1 MEHARWLQTKTDIQQ
16 MTQNKIEH
24 RLGELRKFME
34 EKGLHAFII
43 PSTDSHLSEYPAS
56 HWASREW
63 ISGFTGSA
71 GTVVVTRQNA
81 ALWTDSRYFLQAA
94 DQLEGTSYI
103 LQKEGLPQTPTI
115 EEWLGDELGKGEYVG
130 IDGNVYGAKEA
141 FSLTHSLNMKG
152 LHLISDYDP
161 FSDIWHDRPAIPQNP
176 IFVLPERYAG
186 EATHEKIKRICST
199 IAKKGAKSLIV
210 ASLDTIAW
218 IFNIRGND
226 VKCNPVAV
234 SYAYVSEE
242 ETVLFID
249 PKKVSPEVAE
259 YLKNEGVTLA
269 EYIKIGDYV
278 SKIKDT
284 VCLDG
289 NKITL
294 SLYNKIPEKCR
305 IIDIPSPADLMKSI
319 KNETEIQGF
328 RNAMERD
335 GVALIKF
342 LMWLEKSVPK
352 GEVTEMAIT
361 EKLVEYRSQ
370 QADYVGES
378 FDTIA
383 GYGPNGAIVHYHVTN
398 ESSAQVK
405 PEGFML
411 VDSGAQYFD
420 GTTDITRTIAVGP
433 LSEQMK
439 KDYTMVL
446 KGHIGIATAIYPQGT
461 RGSQIDILA
470 RKTLWDNGLNYL
482 HGTGHGIGHFLNV
495 HEGPQNIRMNENPTT
510 LQPGMVTSNE
520 PGLYR
525 AGQYGIRIENLI
537 LTKHER
543 TTEFGDFY
551 SFETLTLC
559 PIDTVPIVKEILTN
573 DEIEWF
579 NNYHRYVYDR
589 LSPLLNEDEK
599 RWLKEKTNEI

>member
-1 MEHARWLQTKTDIQQ
+1 MNI
-16 MTQNKIEH
+16 NK
-24 RLGELRKFME
+24 RLAALREFMG

-71 GTVVVTRQNA
+71 GTVVVTREKA
-81 ALWTDSRYFLQAA
+81 GLWTDSRYFLQGAKE
-94 DQLEGTSYI
+94 LEGADI
-103 LQKEGLPQTPTI
+103 ELFKEGLPSTPSI
-115 EEWLGDELGKGEYVG
+115 EEWLTTELGKGEYVG
-130 IDGNVYGAKEA
+130 IDGTVYAAKEA
-141 FSLTHSLNMKG
+141 MNLTHKLNMKG

-161 FSDIWHDRPAIPQNP
+161 FSKIWNDRPEIPTNP
-176 IFVLPERYAG
+176 IFILPEKYAG
-186 EATHEKIKRICST
+186 EAAHKKITRICD
-199 IAKKGAKSLIV
+199 AVEKNGAESLLV

-234 SYAYVSEE
+234 SYAYISKE
-242 ETVLFID
+242 ETVLFIN
-249 PKKVSPEVAE
+249 PKKLTSEISD
-259 YLKNEGVTLA
+259 YLKAEGVTIA
-269 EYIKIGDYV
+269 EYDKVFDYV
-278 SKIKDT
+278 SKLKT
-284 VCLDG
+284 PVCLDA
-289 NKITL
+289 NKVTFK
-294 SLYNKIPEKCR
+294 LYNTIPDGCR
-305 IIDIPSPADLMKSI
+305 IIDMPSPADLMKSI
-319 KNETEIQGF
+319 KNETEVQGI

-335 GVALIKF
+335 GVALVHF
-342 LMWLEKSVPK
+342 FMWLEKAVP
-352 GEVTEMAIT
+352 GGNVTEIMIP

-370 QADYVGES
+370 QKNFVGES
-378 FDTIA
+378 FDTIS
-383 GYGPNGAIVHYHVTN
+383 GYGPNGAIVHYHVSN
-398 ESSAQVK
+398 ESSLPVK
-405 PEGFML
+405 PEGLLL

-420 GTTDITRTIAVGP
+420 GTTDITRTLAVGP
-433 LSEQMK
+433 LTDQMK

-446 KGHIGIATAIYPQGT
+446 KGHINLATAIYPQGT
-461 RGSQIDILA
+461 RGSQLDILA
-470 RKTLWDNGLNYL
+470 RKALWDEGLNYL

-537 LTKHER
+537 RTKHEM

-559 PIDTVPIVKEILTN
+559 PIDTTPIVKEMLTER
-573 DEIEWF
+573 EIIWLNE
-579 NNYHRYVYDR
+579 YHKFVYDR
-589 LSPLLNEDEK
+589 LSPLLTEDEK
-599 RWLKEKTNEI
+599 QWLKEKTHEI

>member
-1 MEHARWLQTKTDIQQ
+1 MNI
-16 MTQNKIEH
+16 NK
-24 RLGELRKFME
+24 RLATLREFMG

-71 GTVVVTRQNA
+71 GTVVVTREKA
-81 ALWTDSRYFLQAA
+81 GLWTDSRYFLQGATE
-94 DQLEGTSYI
+94 LEGADI
-103 LQKEGLPQTPTI
+103 ELFKEGLPSTPSI
-115 EEWLGDELGKGEYVG
+115 EEWLTTELGKGEYVG
-130 IDGNVYGAKEA
+130 IDGTVYAAKEA
-141 FSLTHSLNMKG
+141 MNLTHKLNMKG

-161 FSDIWHDRPAIPQNP
+161 FSKIWNDRPEIPTNT
-176 IFVLPERYAG
+176 IFVLPEKYAG
-186 EATHEKIKRICST
+186 EAAHKKIARICD
-199 IAKKGAKSLIV
+199 AVEKNGAESLLV

-234 SYAYVSEE
+234 SYAYVSKE
-242 ETVLFID
+242 ETVLFIN
-249 PKKVSPEVAE
+249 PKKLTSEISD
-259 YLKNEGVTLA
+259 YLKAEGVTIA
-269 EYIKIGDYV
+269 EYDKVFDYV
-278 SKIKDT
+278 SKLKT
-284 VCLDG
+284 PVCLDA
-289 NKITL
+289 NKVTFK
-294 SLYNKIPEKCR
+294 LYNTIPDGCR
-305 IIDIPSPADLMKSI
+305 IIDMPSPADLMKSI
-319 KNETEIQGF
+319 KNDTEVQGI

-335 GVALIKF
+335 GVALVHF
-342 LMWLEKSVPK
+342 FMWLEKAVP
-352 GEVTEMAIT
+352 GGNVTEIMIP

-370 QADYVGES
+370 QKNFVGES
-378 FDTIA
+378 FDTIS
-383 GYGPNGAIVHYHVTN
+383 GYGPNGAIVHYHVSN
-398 ESSAQVK
+398 ESSLPVK
-405 PEGFML
+405 PEGLLL

-420 GTTDITRTIAVGP
+420 GTTDITRTLAVGP
-433 LSEQMK
+433 LTDQMK

-446 KGHIGIATAIYPQGT
+446 KGHINLATAIYPQGT
-461 RGSQIDILA
+461 RGSQLDILA
-470 RKTLWDNGLNYL
+470 RKALWDEGLNYL

-537 LTKHER
+537 RTKHEM

-559 PIDTVPIVKEILTN
+559 PIDTTPIVKEMLTEK
-573 DEIEWF
+573 EIIWLNE
-579 NNYHRYVYDR
+579 YHKFVYDR
-589 LSPLLNEDEK
+589 LSPLLTEDEK
-599 RWLKEKTNEI
+599 QWLKEKTHEI

>member
-1 MEHARWLQTKTDIQQ
+1 MNI
-16 MTQNKIEH
+16 NK
-24 RLGELRKFME
+24 RLAALREFMG

-71 GTVVVTRQNA
+71 GTVVVTREKA
-81 ALWTDSRYFLQAA
+81 GLWTDSRYFLQGAKE
-94 DQLEGTSYI
+94 LEGADI
-103 LQKEGLPQTPTI
+103 ELFKEGLPSTPSI
-115 EEWLGDELGKGEYVG
+115 EEWLTSELGKGEYVG
-130 IDGNVYGAKEA
+130 IDGTVYAAKEA
-141 FSLTHSLNMKG
+141 MNLTHKLNMKG

-161 FSDIWHDRPAIPQNP
+161 FSKIWNDRPEIPTNT
-176 IFVLPERYAG
+176 IFVLPEKYAG
-186 EATHEKIKRICST
+186 EAAHKKIARICD
-199 IAKKGAKSLIV
+199 AVEKNGAESLLV

-234 SYAYVSEE
+234 SYAYISKE
-242 ETVLFID
+242 ETVLFIN
-249 PKKVSPEVAE
+249 PKKLTSEISD
-259 YLKNEGVTLA
+259 YLKAEGVTIA
-269 EYIKIGDYV
+269 EYDKVFDYV
-278 SKIKDT
+278 SKLKTPI
-284 VCLDG
+284 CLDA
-289 NKITL
+289 NKVTFK
-294 SLYNKIPEKCR
+294 LYNTIPDGCR

-319 KNETEIQGF
+319 KNDTEVQGI

-335 GVALIKF
+335 GVALVHF
-342 LMWLEKSVPK
+342 FMWLEKAVP
-352 GEVTEMAIT
+352 GGNVTEIMIP

-370 QADYVGES
+370 QKNFVGES
-378 FDTIA
+378 FDTIS
-383 GYGPNGAIVHYHVTN
+383 GYGPNGAIVHYHVSN
-398 ESSAQVK
+398 ESSLPVK
-405 PEGFML
+405 PEGLLL

-420 GTTDITRTIAVGP
+420 GTTDITRTLAVGP
-433 LSEQMK
+433 LTDQMK

-446 KGHIGIATAIYPQGT
+446 KGHINLATAIYPQGT
-461 RGSQIDILA
+461 RGSQLDILA
-470 RKTLWDNGLNYL
+470 RKALWDEGLNYL

-537 LTKHER
+537 RTKHEM

-559 PIDTVPIVKEILTN
+559 PIDTTPIVKEMLTEK
-573 DEIEWF
+573 EIIWLNE
-579 NNYHRYVYDR
+579 YHKFVYDR
-589 LSPLLNEDEK
+589 LSPLLTEDEK
-599 RWLKEKTNEI
+599 QWLKEKTHEI

>member
-1 MEHARWLQTKTDIQQ
+1 MNI
-16 MTQNKIEH
+16 NK
-24 RLGELRKFME
+24 RLAALREFMG

-71 GTVVVTRQNA
+71 GTVVVTREKA
-81 ALWTDSRYFLQAA
+81 GLWTDSRYFLQGAKE
-94 DQLEGTSYI
+94 LEGADI
-103 LQKEGLPQTPTI
+103 ELFKEGLPSTPSI
-115 EEWLGDELGKGEYVG
+115 EEWLTTELGKEEYVG
-130 IDGNVYGAKEA
+130 IDGTVYAAKEA
-141 FSLTHSLNMKG
+141 MNLTHKLNMKG

-161 FSDIWHDRPAIPQNP
+161 FSKIWNDRPEIPTNT
-176 IFVLPERYAG
+176 IFVLPEKYAG
-186 EATHEKIKRICST
+186 EAAHKKIARICD
-199 IAKKGAKSLIV
+199 AVEKNGAESLLV

-234 SYAYVSEE
+234 SYAYISKE
-242 ETVLFID
+242 ETVLFIN
-249 PKKVSPEVAE
+249 PKKLTSEISD
-259 YLKNEGVTLA
+259 YLKAEGVTIA
-269 EYIKIGDYV
+269 EYDKVFDYV
-278 SKIKDT
+278 SKLKT
-284 VCLDG
+284 PVCLDA
-289 NKITL
+289 NKVTFK
-294 SLYNKIPEKCR
+294 LYNTIPDGCR
-305 IIDIPSPADLMKSI
+305 IIDMPSPADLMKSI
-319 KNETEIQGF
+319 KNDTEVQGI

-335 GVALIKF
+335 GVALVRF
-342 LMWLEKSVPK
+342 FMWLEKAVP
-352 GEVTEMAIT
+352 GGNVTEIMIP

-370 QADYVGES
+370 QKNFVGES
-378 FDTIA
+378 FDTIS
-383 GYGPNGAIVHYHVTN
+383 GYGPNGAIVHYHVSN
-398 ESSAQVK
+398 ESSLPVK
-405 PEGFML
+405 PEGLLL

-420 GTTDITRTIAVGP
+420 GTTDITRTLAVGP
-433 LSEQMK
+433 LTDQMK

-446 KGHIGIATAIYPQGT
+446 KGHINLATAIYPQGT
-461 RGSQIDILA
+461 RGSQLDILA
-470 RKTLWDNGLNYL
+470 RKALWDEGLNYL

-537 LTKHER
+537 RTKHEM

-559 PIDTVPIVKEILTN
+559 PIDTTPIVKEMLTEK
-573 DEIEWF
+573 EIIWLNE
-579 NNYHRYVYDR
+579 YHKFVYDH
-589 LSPLLNEDEK
+589 LSPLLTEDEK
-599 RWLKEKTNEI
+599 QWLKEKTHEI

>member
-1 MEHARWLQTKTDIQQ
+1 MNI
-16 MTQNKIEH
+16 NK
-24 RLGELRKFME
+24 RLAALREFMG

-71 GTVVVTRQNA
+71 GTVVVTREKA
-81 ALWTDSRYFLQAA
+81 GLWTDSRYFLQGAKE
-94 DQLEGTSYI
+94 LEGADI
-103 LQKEGLPQTPTI
+103 ELFKEGLPSTPSI
-115 EEWLGDELGKGEYVG
+115 EEWLTTELGKGEYVG
-130 IDGNVYGAKEA
+130 IDGTVYAAKEA
-141 FSLTHSLNMKG
+141 MNLTHKLNMKG

-161 FSDIWHDRPAIPQNP
+161 FSKIWNDRPEIPTNP
-176 IFVLPERYAG
+176 IFVLPEKYAG
-186 EATHEKIKRICST
+186 EAAHKKITRICD
-199 IAKKGAKSLIV
+199 AVEKNGAESLLV

-234 SYAYVSEE
+234 SYAYISKE
-242 ETVLFID
+242 ETVLFIN
-249 PKKVSPEVAE
+249 PKKLTSEISD
-259 YLKNEGVTLA
+259 YLKAEGVTIA
-269 EYIKIGDYV
+269 EYDKVFDYV
-278 SKIKDT
+278 SKLKT
-284 VCLDG
+284 PVCLDA
-289 NKITL
+289 NKVTFK
-294 SLYNKIPEKCR
+294 LYNTIPDGCR
-305 IIDIPSPADLMKSI
+305 IIDMPSPADLMKSI
-319 KNETEIQGF
+319 KNDTEVQGI

-335 GVALIKF
+335 GVALVRF
-342 LMWLEKSVPK
+342 FMWLEKAVP
-352 GEVTEMAIT
+352 GGNVTEIMIP

-370 QADYVGES
+370 QKNFVGES
-378 FDTIA
+378 FDTIS
-383 GYGPNGAIVHYHVTN
+383 GYGPNGAIVHYHVSN
-398 ESSAQVK
+398 ESSLPVK
-405 PEGFML
+405 PEGLLL

-420 GTTDITRTIAVGP
+420 GTTDITRTLAVGP
-433 LSEQMK
+433 LTDQMK

-446 KGHIGIATAIYPQGT
+446 KGHINLATAIYPQGT
-461 RGSQIDILA
+461 RGSQLDILA
-470 RKTLWDNGLNYL
+470 RKALWDEGLNYL

-537 LTKHER
+537 RTKHEM

-559 PIDTVPIVKEILTN
+559 PIDTTPIVKEMLTEK
-573 DEIEWF
+573 EIIWLNE
-579 NNYHRYVYDR
+579 YHKFVYDR
-589 LSPLLNEDEK
+589 LSPLLTEDEK
-599 RWLKEKTNEI
+599 QWLKEKTHEI